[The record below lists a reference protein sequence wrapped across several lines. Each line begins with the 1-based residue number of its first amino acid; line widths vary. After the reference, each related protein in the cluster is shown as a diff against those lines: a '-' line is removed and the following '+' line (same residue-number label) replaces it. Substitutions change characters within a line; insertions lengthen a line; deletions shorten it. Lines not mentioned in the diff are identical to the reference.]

1 MKQFIKTFLLLVV
14 ISSSYSSINAQTPVV
29 RNSVVRS
36 SESLTTKKDSI
47 GTHYITTIQKDS
59 TFADSTYQTK
69 TIKDKIVVH
78 KGASKVTT
86 ETTSTTLMKMKNY

>member
-1 MKQFIKTFLLLVV
+1 MKQNTKTFIFLVV
-14 ISSSYSSINAQTPVV
+14 ISSFSSVNAQTPVV
-29 RNSVVRS
+29 RKSVVNIA
-36 SESLTTKKDSI
+36 ESFSTKKDSI

-69 TIKDKIVVH
+69 IIKDKIMVS

-86 ETTSTTLMKMKNY
+86 EKTSTTLVKMKNF

>member
-1 MKQFIKTFLLLVV
+1 MIKTFFFLVV
-14 ISSSYSSINAQTPVV
+14 ISSFSSVNAQTPVV
-29 RNSVVRS
+29 RNSVVKTT
-36 SESLTTKKDSI
+36 ESFSTKKDSI

-86 ETTSTTLMKMKNY
+86 ETTSTTLLKF

>member
-1 MKQFIKTFLLLVV
+1 MIKTFFFLVV
-14 ISSSYSSINAQTPVV
+14 ISSFSSVNAQTPVV
-29 RNSVVRS
+29 RKSVVKTT
-36 SESLTTKKDSI
+36 ESFSTKKDSI

-86 ETTSTTLMKMKNY
+86 EKTNTTLVKFKNY

>member
-14 ISSSYSSINAQTPVV
+14 ISSFSSVNAQTPVV
-29 RNSVVRS
+29 RKSVVRI
-36 SESLTTKKDSI
+36 SESSTTKDDSI

-86 ETTSTTLMKMKNY
+86 EKTSTTLVKMKNF

>member
-1 MKQFIKTFLLLVV
+1 MKQIIKTFFLLVV
-14 ISSSYSSINAQTPVV
+14 ISNFSSAFAQTH
-29 RNSVVRS
+29 NSVVRI
-36 SESLTTKKDSI
+36 SESSSTKKDSI

-69 TIKDKIVVH
+69 IIKDKIVVR

-86 ETTSTTLMKMKNY
+86 EKTTSTLLKFKNY

>member
-1 MKQFIKTFLLLVV
+1 MKQLIKTFFFLAV
-14 ISSSYSSINAQTPVV
+14 ISSFSSVSAQTPVV
-29 RNSVVRS
+29 RKSVVNIT
-36 SESLTTKKDSI
+36 ESFSTKKDST

-69 TIKDKIVVH
+69 IIKDKIMVS

-86 ETTSTTLMKMKNY
+86 EKTSTTLVKMKNF

>member
-1 MKQFIKTFLLLVV
+1 MIKTFFFLVV
-14 ISSSYSSINAQTPVV
+14 ISSFSSVNAQTPVV
-29 RNSVVRS
+29 RNSVVKTT
-36 SESLTTKKDSI
+36 ESFSTKKDSI

-59 TFADSTYQTK
+59 TSADSTYQLK

-86 ETTSTTLMKMKNY
+86 EKTNTTLVKFKNY

>member
-1 MKQFIKTFLLLVV
+1 MKQITNAFFFLFL
-14 ISSSYSSINAQTPVV
+14 ISSFSSIKAQTPVV

-36 SESLTTKKDSI
+36 SESITTKKDSI

-86 ETTSTTLMKMKNY
+86 ETTNTTLVKFKNY

>member
-1 MKQFIKTFLLLVV
+1 MKQITKAFFFLVV
-14 ISSSYSSINAQTPVV
+14 ISSFSSVNAQTPVV
-29 RNSVVRS
+29 RKSVVRI
-36 SESLTTKKDSI
+36 SESLTTKDDSI

-69 TIKDKIVVH
+69 IIKDKIMVR

-86 ETTSTTLMKMKNY
+86 EKTNTTLVKMKNY

>member
-1 MKQFIKTFLLLVV
+1 MIKTFFFLVV
-14 ISSSYSSINAQTPVV
+14 ISSFSSVNAQTPVV
-29 RNSVVRS
+29 RKSVVKTT
-36 SESLTTKKDSI
+36 ESFSTKKDSI

-86 ETTSTTLMKMKNY
+86 ETTSTTLLKF

>member
-1 MKQFIKTFLLLVV
+1 MKQITKAFFFLVV
-14 ISSSYSSINAQTPVV
+14 ISSFSSVNAQTPIV
-29 RNSVVRS
+29 RKSVVNIT
-36 SESLTTKKDSI
+36 ESFSTKKDSI

-86 ETTSTTLMKMKNY
+86 ETTNTTLVKFKNY

>member
-1 MKQFIKTFLLLVV
+1 MKQITKAFFFLFV
-14 ISSSYSSINAQTPVV
+14 ISSFSSVSAQTPVV
-29 RNSVVRS
+29 RKSVVNIT
-36 SESLTTKKDSI
+36 ESFSTKNDSI

-69 TIKDKIVVH
+69 TIKDKIMVC

-86 ETTSTTLMKMKNY
+86 EKTSTTLVKIKNY

>member
-1 MKQFIKTFLLLVV
+1 MKQLIKTFFFLVV
-14 ISSSYSSINAQTPVV
+14 ISSFSSINAQTPVV
-29 RNSVVRS
+29 RKSVVKTT
-36 SESLTTKKDSI
+36 ESFSTKKDSI

-86 ETTSTTLMKMKNY
+86 ETTNTTLVKFKNY

>member
-1 MKQFIKTFLLLVV
+1 MKQLIKTFFFLVV
-14 ISSSYSSINAQTPVV
+14 ISSFSSVNAQTPVV
-29 RNSVVRS
+29 RKSVVKTT
-36 SESLTTKKDSI
+36 ESFSTKKDSI

-86 ETTSTTLMKMKNY
+86 ETTNTTLVKFKNY

>member
-1 MKQFIKTFLLLVV
+1 MKQFIKTFFLLVV
-14 ISSSYSSINAQTPVV
+14 ISSFSSINAQTPVV
-29 RNSVVRS
+29 RKSVVNIT
-36 SESLTTKKDSI
+36 ESFNTKKDST

>member
-1 MKQFIKTFLLLVV
+1 MKQIAKTFFLLVV
-14 ISSSYSSINAQTPVV
+14 ISSFSFVSAQTPVV
-29 RNSVVRS
+29 RKSVVNIT
-36 SESLTTKKDSI
+36 ESLSTKKDSI
-47 GTHYITTIQKDS
+47 GTHYVTTIQKDS

-86 ETTSTTLMKMKNY
+86 ETTNTTLVKFKNY

>member
-1 MKQFIKTFLLLVV
+1 MKQITKTFFFLVV
-14 ISSSYSSINAQTPVV
+14 ISSFSSVNAQTPVV
-29 RNSVVRS
+29 RKSVVNIA
-36 SESLTTKKDSI
+36 ESFSTKKDSI

-59 TFADSTYQTK
+59 TFADSIYQTK

-86 ETTSTTLMKMKNY
+86 ETTNTTLVKFKNY

>member
-14 ISSSYSSINAQTPVV
+14 ISSFSFVSAQAPVV
-29 RNSVVRS
+29 RKSVVNIT
-36 SESLTTKKDSI
+36 ESFSTKKDSI

>member
-1 MKQFIKTFLLLVV
+1 MKQLIKTFFFLAV
-14 ISSSYSSINAQTPVV
+14 ISSFSSVSAQTPVV
-29 RNSVVRS
+29 RKSVVNIT
-36 SESLTTKKDSI
+36 ESLSTKKDSI
-47 GTHYITTIQKDS
+47 GTHYVTTIQKDS

-86 ETTSTTLMKMKNY
+86 ETTNTTLVKFKNY

>member
-14 ISSSYSSINAQTPVV
+14 ISSFSSVAAQTPVV
-29 RNSVVRS
+29 RNSIVNIT
-36 SESLTTKKDSI
+36 ESFSTKKDSI

-69 TIKDKIVVH
+69 IIKDKIMVC

-86 ETTSTTLMKMKNY
+86 EKTSTTLVKMKNY

>member
-1 MKQFIKTFLLLVV
+1 MKQLIKTFFFLAV
-14 ISSSYSSINAQTPVV
+14 ISSFSSVSAQTPVV
-29 RNSVVRS
+29 RKSVVNIT
-36 SESLTTKKDSI
+36 ESFSTKKDSI

-86 ETTSTTLMKMKNY
+86 ETTNTTLVKMKNY

>member
-1 MKQFIKTFLLLVV
+1 MKQLIKTFFFLVV
-14 ISSSYSSINAQTPVV
+14 ISSFSSINAQTPVV
-29 RNSVVRS
+29 RKSVVKTT
-36 SESLTTKKDSI
+36 ESFSTKKDSI

-69 TIKDKIVVH
+69 IIKDKIMVR

-86 ETTSTTLMKMKNY
+86 ETTSTTLVKLKNY

>member
-1 MKQFIKTFLLLVV
+1 MKQLIKTFFFLVV
-14 ISSSYSSINAQTPVV
+14 ISSFSSINAQTPVV
-29 RNSVVRS
+29 RKSVVKTT
-36 SESLTTKKDSI
+36 ESFSTKKDSI

-86 ETTSTTLMKMKNY
+86 EKTNTTLVKFKNY

>member
-1 MKQFIKTFLLLVV
+1 MTQLINTFFFLAV
-14 ISSSYSSINAQTPVV
+14 ISSFSSVSAQTPVV
-29 RNSVVRS
+29 RKSVVNIT
-36 SESLTTKKDSI
+36 ESFSTKKDSI

-86 ETTSTTLMKMKNY
+86 ETTNTTLVKFKNY

>member
-14 ISSSYSSINAQTPVV
+14 ISSFSSVSAQTPVV
-29 RNSVVRS
+29 RKSVVRI
-36 SESLTTKKDSI
+36 SESSTTKDDSI

-69 TIKDKIVVH
+69 IIKDKIMVS

-86 ETTSTTLMKMKNY
+86 EKTSTTLMKFRNY